1 MATKKWNGRTGSTKK
16 ADQEKKGGHERKE
29 KAEKER
35 TRLYNTSA
43 ISAGAAQP
51 VNEEPQTFHEIIINN
66 IVSNSKGRNN
76 VPDEAML
83 LGATISSLSSGMRE
97 LRYKSG
103 MNVGKALYKQSS
115 LDKSYMFQEESVRS
129 LVNFFDAAGYSNVT
143 YRAYPDDIEIKIHER
158 NNTDVGANIHSFEA
172 GIISG
177 YLSAMQKKY
186 TAVHEST
193 CSNNGGNCCTFTI
206 KGSQNNGSNS
216 VPSMERFAASI
227 SERAKGPNANRHA
240 AHVSDAYCLLSSS
253 RLLDQSYL
261 EPLKEIAAHTGR
273 EISDKL
279 FEGKRAQRSFFSY
292 IENTI
297 RLLNLGEPEI
307 KSTNPL
313 QMEVKFN
320 GIDSRSENVDL
331 ALAFI
336 EGLISDRFGKEFVA
350 SERTNNGKYVLDIRE
365 ARN

>member
-1 MATKKWNGRTGSTKK
+1 MHTGSTRK
-16 ADQEKKGGHERKE
+16 ADHKKKGGNERKE
-29 KAEKER
+29 RKERKER

-51 VNEEPQTFHEIIINN
+51 LQEEPQSFHEIIIKN
-66 IVSNSKGRNN
+66 IVSNSNGRNN

-83 LGATISSLSSGMRE
+83 LGATISSLSSSMRE

-115 LDKSYMFQEESVRS
+115 LGKNYMFQEESVRN
-129 LVNFFDAAGYSNVT
+129 LVSFFESAGYSNVT

-177 YLSAMQKKY
+177 YLSAMQRKY
-186 TAVHEST
+186 TGVHEAT

-206 KGSQNNGSNS
+206 KNTQSNGSNA
-216 VPSMERFAASI
+216 VPSLKKFAASV
-227 SERAKGPNANRHA
+227 SAMAKGPNSSRRT

-253 RLLDQSYL
+253 QLLDQSYM
-261 EPLKEIAAHTGR
+261 EPLKEIASHTGR
-273 EISDKL
+273 EISAKL
-279 FEGKRAQRSFFSY
+279 FEGKRSQRSFFSY
-292 IENTI
+292 IENAI
-297 RLLNLGEPEI
+297 RLLNLGEPEV
-307 KSTNPL
+307 KSADPL
-313 QMEVKFN
+313 QMQVRFSR
-320 GIDSRSENVDL
+320 IDSRRQNVDL
-331 ALAFI
+331 ALALI

-350 SERTNNGKYVLDIRE
+350 SEHSNNGEYVLDIRE
-365 ARN
+365 AKD